1 MSVNFDL
8 NTYLGADPCPE
19 EFENFWQKQMRELSD
34 LEIPYELK
42 PADYQ
47 IAGRKC
53 YDLYFRSFDTSRI
66 HCKVAMP
73 VSEKKLPVLFY
84 FHGYKG
90 NSLEWWHKIFW
101 ADRGYCVVAMDV
113 RGQAGESQDLTS
125 GYGNTSIGHLAAGI
139 HGEIE
144 DMTFCKIYK
153 DIICMVNLVRSFDF
167 ADPDHLVVHGGSQG
181 GALSLV
187 TAALFPQVKK
197 AAVMFPFL
205 SDFHGVYSSGAPATA
220 YEELKYIFRF
230 YDPQHKREEEY
241 FRKLA
246 YLDVK
251 NFAPWIQAEVL
262 MASGLQDQSCPAF
275 SHFAVYNNL
284 KCKKHMEVFP
294 DFGHEDFLPGFTD
307 QCSLFLTRDDD
318 VQCE

>member
-1 MSVNFDL
+1 MAADFDL
-8 NTYLGADPCPE
+8 QTYLGADPCPQD
-19 EFENFWQKQMRELSD
+19 FEAFWNRQMEALSG

-42 PADYQ
+42 DADYQ
-47 IAGRKC
+47 IPGHKC
-53 YDLYFRSFDTSRI
+53 CDLYYHSFDSSRI

-73 VSEKKLPVLFY
+73 ITEEKLPVLFY

-101 ADRGYCVVAMDV
+101 ADRGYCVIAMDV
-113 RGQAGESQDLTS
+113 RGQAGDSQDLTS

-139 HGEIE
+139 HADIE
-144 DMTFCKIYK
+144 DMTFCKVYK
-153 DIICMVNLVRSFDF
+153 DIICLVNLVRSFDF
-167 ADPDHLVVHGGSQG
+167 VNPEDFVVHGGSQG

-205 SDFHGVYSSGAPATA
+205 SDFRGAYSCGVDGTA

-246 YLDVK
+246 YIDVN
-251 NFAPWIQAEVL
+251 NFAPMIQAELL
-262 MASGLQDQSCPAF
+262 MASGLQDVSCPPRT
-275 SHFAVYNNL
+275 HFAVYNNL
-284 KCKKHMEVFP
+284 TCKKRLEIFP

-307 QCSLFLTRDDD
+307 QCSIFLTRD
-318 VQCE
+318 

>member
-1 MSVNFDL
+1 MSAEMNL
-8 NTYLGADPCPE
+8 ETYLGTDPSPE
-19 EFENFWQKQMRELSD
+19 GFDAFWSKQISELSCLD
-34 LEIPYELK
+34 IRYELK

-47 IAGRKC
+47 ISGHKC
-53 YDLYFRSFDTSRI
+53 YDLYFQSFDSSRI

-73 VSEKKLPVLFY
+73 IREKKLPVLFY

-101 ADRGYCVVAMDV
+101 ADRGYCVIAMDV
-113 RGQAGESQDLTS
+113 RGQAGDSQDLTS

-139 HGEIE
+139 NGAVE
-144 DMTFCKIYK
+144 DMTFCKVYK
-153 DIICMVNLVRSFDF
+153 DIICMVNLIRSFDF
-167 ADPDHLVVHGGSQG
+167 VDPDNLVVHGGSQG

-205 SDFHGVYSSGAPATA
+205 SDFRGVYNSGAAATA

-251 NFAPWIQAEVL
+251 NFAPLIRAEVL

-284 KCKKHMEVFP
+284 KCKKQLEVFP

-307 QCSLFLTRDDD
+307 QCSRFLERD
-318 VQCE
+318 

>member
-1 MSVNFDL
+1 MFDR
-8 NTYLGADPCPE
+8 NTYTGMDPRPE
-19 EFENFWQKQMRELSD
+19 DFDAFWASQKARLSS
-34 LEIPYELK
+34 LEIPCELK
-42 PADYQ
+42 PAAYQ
-47 IAGRKC
+47 ISGHRC
-53 YDLYFRSFDTSRI
+53 YDLYFRSFDSSRI

-73 VSEKKLPVLFY
+73 QTDRKLPVLFY

-101 ADRGYCVVAMDV
+101 ADRGYCVIAMDV

-139 HGEIE
+139 HGEIQ
-144 DMTFCKIYK
+144 DMTFCKVYK
-153 DIICMVNLVRSFDF
+153 DIICMMNLVGTLPF
-167 ADPDHLVVHGGSQG
+167 ADPERFVVHGGSQG
-181 GALSLV
+181 GALALV
-187 TAALFPQVKK
+187 AAALFPQVRK

-205 SDFHGVYSSGAPATA
+205 SDFHGVYSSGAAATA

-241 FRKLA
+241 FKKLA

-251 NFAPWIQAEVL
+251 NFAPMVQAEVL

-284 KCKKHMEVFP
+284 RCKKHMEVFP

-307 QCSLFLTRDDD
+307 QCSLFLETKENR
-318 VQCE
+318 

>member
-1 MSVNFDL
+1 MFADPHYE
-8 NTYLGADPCPE
+8 TYLGLDPRPE
-19 EFENFWQKQMRELSD
+19 DFDVFWSNQLTELSHLNVSYQ
-34 LEIPYELK
+34 LE
-42 PADYQ
+42 PAAYQ
-47 IAGRKC
+47 LPGRKC
-53 YDLYFRSFDTSRI
+53 YDLYFHSFDSSRI

-73 VSEKKLPVLFY
+73 ITETKLPVLFY

-101 ADRGYCVVAMDV
+101 ADQGYCVVAMDV

-125 GYGNTSIGHLAAGI
+125 GFGSTSIGHLAAGI
-139 HGEIE
+139 NGTLE

-153 DIICMVNLVRSFDF
+153 DIICMVNLVRSFHF
-167 ADPDHLVVHGGSQG
+167 VDPNHLVVHGGSQG

-205 SDFHGVYSSGAPATA
+205 SDFHGVYRSGAAATA

-230 YDPQHKREEEY
+230 YDPQHKQEEEF

-251 NFAPWIQAEVL
+251 NFAPMIQAEVL

-284 KCKKHMEVFP
+284 TCKKQLEVFP

-307 QCSLFLTRDDD
+307 QCSLFLARD
-318 VQCE
+318 